1 MVSSIIM
8 QIRDFLQLVAQLP
21 EWLLYFGVPALLVV
35 TGLILAVVHADRA
48 YPPVALFLGAVGLF
62 LFASIAV
69 ELTDYAVWAAVYLA
83 VAALVR
89 LLFLI
94 PFPKKKEKDRGDALY
109 DAFYAPLE
117 EDPLAEEDAMPP
129 ALSAEEG
136 SLQLAHVDSLV
147 EKLRGAELEPADRL
161 ELDAV
166 VRSLDV
172 YRGKDLTAGQ
182 QRALNDC
189 LSAVLKLT
197 AKYSL

>member
-21 EWLLYFGVPALLVV
+21 GWLLYFGVPALLVV

-94 PFPKKKEKDRGDALY
+94 PFPKKKEKDRGDDLY

-117 EDPLAEEDAMPP
+117 EEPLTDEDAMPP

-147 EKLRGAELEPADRL
+147 EKLRGAELDL
-161 ELDAV
+161 ILVLDGAPCTLLINDDLLHV
-166 VRSLDV
+166 VQDILHEDPLAR
-172 YRGKDLTAGQ
+172 
-182 QRALNDC
+182 
-189 LSAVLKLT
+189 
-197 AKYSL
+197 

>member
-21 EWLLYFGVPALLVV
+21 GWLLYFGVPALLVV

-94 PFPKKKEKDRGDALY
+94 PFPKKKEKDRRDDLY

-117 EDPLAEEDAMPP
+117 EEPLTDEDASLPSMYS
-129 ALSAEEG
+129 SAVAGVLVTLPVRVSLVYGG
-136 SLQLAHVDSLV
+136 SLLTVYLV
-147 EKLRGAELEPADRL
+147 PRCSNVRLTHGFAD
-161 ELDAV
+161 
-166 VRSLDV
+166 VRSLRSESGVLLDPLV
-172 YRGKDLTAGQ
+172 LPN
-182 QRALNDC
+182 RA
-189 LSAVLKLT
+189 
-197 AKYSL
+197 

>member
-1 MVSSIIM
+1 M
-8 QIRDFLQLVAQLP
+8 
-21 EWLLYFGVPALLVV
+21 
-35 TGLILAVVHADRA
+35 
-48 YPPVALFLGAVGLF
+48 GLF

-69 ELTDYAVWAAVYLA
+69 ELTDTPSGRPSILRW
-83 VAALVR
+83 R
-89 LLFLI
+89 RSCGCSSLI
-94 PFPKKKEKDRGDALY
+94 PFPKKKEKDRGDDLY

-117 EDPLAEEDAMPP
+117 EEPLTDEDAMPP

-147 EKLRGAELEPADRL
+147 EKLRGAELDPADRL

-189 LSAVLKLT
+189 SPPSSSSRQSTACKRRGGLCGIHCRRARPYKRPPRFLARRALFLS
-197 AKYSL
+197 YSA

>member
-35 TGLILAVVHADRA
+35 TGLILAV
-48 YPPVALFLGAVGLF
+48 
-62 LFASIAV
+62 
-69 ELTDYAVWAAVYLA
+69 YLA

-94 PFPKKKEKDRGDALY
+94 PFPKKKEKDRGDDLY

-117 EDPLAEEDAMPP
+117 EEPLTDEDAMPP

-147 EKLRGAELEPADRL
+147 EKLRGAELDPADRL